1 MVAIP
6 YVAWLLAVL
15 RRLPAPLL
23 LALDAWS
30 YGIARK
36 RAERRRK
43 LAAHS
48 KLFPQK

>member
-6 YVAWLLAVL
+6 YVAGLLAAL
-15 RRLPAPLL
+15 RHLPAPLL

-30 YGIARK
+30 YGVARK

-43 LAAHS
+43 RAERS
-48 KLFPQK
+48 KLSMPK